1 MKTGTLLERLA
12 GIELLVLD
20 VDGVLTDGR
29 IVYDDAGGEI
39 RFFHVRDGS
48 ILKLW
53 TGLGKRA
60 SIISGRRS
68 GIVERRALEL
78 DLAPVYQG
86 YPDKLPALRLLIAE
100 TGVHPSRICAFGDDL
115 PDLPVLRNVGVGI
128 AVADACEELR
138 SHADYVTTNP
148 GGRGAVRE
156 VVEMILKAQGLFQ
169 TRLAGWM
176 SEEL

>member
-1 MKTGTLLERLA
+1 MKTGTLTERLA
-12 GIELLVLD
+12 KVELLILD

-53 TGLGKRA
+53 TSLGKRA
-60 SIISGRRS
+60 AIISGRRS
-68 GIVERRALEL
+68 KIVERRALEL
-78 DLAPVYQG
+78 DLSPVYQG
-86 YPDKLPALRLLIAE
+86 YPDKLPALRRVIAD
-100 TGVHPSRICAFGDDL
+100 TGIAPDRICAFGDDL
-115 PDLPVLRNVGVGI
+115 PDLPILRNVGVGI
-128 AVADACEELR
+128 AVADACAELCE
-138 SHADYVTTNP
+138 HADYVTKRP

-169 TRLAGWM
+169 TRLTGWLA
-176 SEEL
+176 EVL